1 MKSGPIIVP
10 RPPEPTIADGP
21 PRRVVMLIYPGVT
34 PLDVIGPLEV
44 FDFANRLSKRK
55 LYEIHTVAPTAEPV
69 ATQLGFSILPSCAMT
84 DLAGPIDTLL
94 VSGAGG
100 PTVHQAPE
108 EIFGWFRRAALR
120 ARRFGSICTG
130 AFILGKAGLLDG
142 KRVTTHWAR
151 GGELAQRNPTTKV
164 EIDSIYIRDG
174 KLCTSAGISAGIDL
188 ALALVEEDHGR
199 DLALKVARYLVL
211 FLKRSG
217 GQTQFSTV
225 LQSQFSSIPAI
236 EQVQHW
242 CHNNLGG
249 DLRVSTL
256 AKKAAMSERNF
267 IRAFRE
273 DTGRTPAEFVASIRL
288 QAARR
293 LLEETELAPKAI
305 AKRCGLGTAA
315 AMRRVFLRE
324 LGVAP
329 ADYRD
334 KFHAPAAAS
343 ILRAVA
349 ARRAPAA

>member
-1 MKSGPIIVP
+1 MAHSPDP
-10 RPPEPTIADGP
+10 AIADGP
-21 PRRVVMLIYPGVT
+21 PRRVAMLIYPDVT

-44 FDFANRLSKRK
+44 FDFANRLSKKK
-55 LYEIHTVAPTAEPV
+55 LYEIHTVAPTAAPI
-69 ATQLGFSILPSCAMT
+69 ATRLGFAFLPSCAMT

-100 PTVHQAPE
+100 PAVHQAPE
-108 EIFGWFRRAALR
+108 EIFDWFRQAALR

-130 AFILGKAGLLDG
+130 AFILGKAGLIDG

-151 GGELAQRNPTTKV
+151 GGELAQRNPATKV

-199 DLALKVARYLVL
+199 DLALRIARYLVL

-236 EQVQHW
+236 EKVQRW
-242 CHNNLGG
+242 CHDNLSA
-249 DLRVSTL
+249 DLRVSAL
-256 AKKAAMSERNF
+256 ARKAAMSERSF

-273 DTGRTPAEFVASIRL
+273 NTGRTPAEFVGSIRL

-293 LLEETELAPKAI
+293 LLEETALPQKAI
-305 AKRCGLGTAA
+305 AQRCGLDSVA

-324 LGVAP
+324 LGVSP

-334 KFHAPAAAS
+334 KFQAQAAAEIS
-343 ILRAVA
+343 RIA
-349 ARRAPAA
+349 AQ